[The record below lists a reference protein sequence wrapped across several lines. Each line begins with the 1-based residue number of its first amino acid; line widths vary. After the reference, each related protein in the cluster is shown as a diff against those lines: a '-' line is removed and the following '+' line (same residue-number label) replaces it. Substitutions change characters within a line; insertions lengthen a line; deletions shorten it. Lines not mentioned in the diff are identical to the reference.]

1 MNTAGMEVFVVD
13 DDSEVRTAL
22 GRLIGIAG
30 YEVRT
35 FSTATDFME
44 SGSHHRP
51 GCLVLDMRLPDADGL
66 ELLLRLHECGS
77 TLPVIVLTGFGDI
90 PTSVRAMKSGAI
102 DFLVKPVAEDVLLE
116 AIGRAV
122 EQEMKSRT
130 VRLHDHDLTVRFR
143 SLTRR
148 EREVL
153 QLVLAGRLNKQIARE
168 LGISE
173 KTVKVH
179 RGRVMAKM
187 RARRVAQ
194 LVRSAVKI
202 GVPIGVTR

>member
-1 MNTAGMEVFVVD
+1 MTTAGMEVFIVD

-22 GRLIGIAG
+22 GRLIGIVG

-35 FSTATDFME
+35 FSTATEFME
-44 SGSHHRP
+44 SGCHNRA

-66 ELLLRLHECGS
+66 EVLHRLHECGS
-77 TLPVIVLTGFGDI
+77 ILPVIVLTGFGDI

-116 AIGRAV
+116 AIDRAV
-122 EQEMKSRT
+122 ELDAKSRT
-130 VRLHDHDLTVRFR
+130 VRLQEQDLSVRYR

-148 EREVL
+148 EAEVL
-153 QLVLAGRLNKQIARE
+153 KLVLAGRLNKQIARE

-179 RGRVMAKM
+179 RGRVMTKM
-187 RARRVAQ
+187 GVRRVTQ
-194 LVRSAVKI
+194 LVQSAVRL
-202 GVPIGVTR
+202 GLPASV